1 MIKIKPAGPQ
11 RFAEVIF
18 GQAVLWMFL
27 YAALQLT
34 AGHPV
39 EPYAY

>member
-1 MIKIKPAGPQ
+1 MIKIKTASPQ
-11 RFAEVIF
+11 RFAEVIL

-27 YAALQLT
+27 YAALQLA

-39 EPYAY
+39 EPYVY